1 MSNPGALERHG
12 YERALLKQKGSTFM
26 SSNTATAF
34 ATDQTLTPAHLDR
47 ARLFLQQTQ
56 SGIEGAIK
64 GLSEAQWNF
73 KPARDRWSIAE
84 TVEHIVFVQER
95 VLGDI
100 LPALAEAPAPEPDY
114 DREAVDAI
122 VIHQFPMR
130 LTKFS
135 APEAACPKGGLEQ
148 TDALR
153 RLGANYARFAMY
165 LQSTPDMRSHAL
177 ESRPLRAVSDGKYT
191 LMDGYQWVLAAAA
204 HMERHTKQ
212 ILEVKAEL
220 AFPDK

>member
-1 MSNPGALERHG
+1 
-12 YERALLKQKGSTFM
+12 M

-34 ATDQTLTPAHLDR
+34 ATADQTLTPAHLDR
-47 ARLFLQQTQ
+47 ARMFLQQTQ
-56 SGIEGAIK
+56 SGIEGAMK

-73 KPARDRWSIAE
+73 KPAPDRWSIAE

-95 VLGDI
+95 VLGQI

-114 DREAVDAI
+114 DREVVDSI
-122 VIHQFPMR
+122 VIHQFPTR
-130 LTKFS
+130 LSKFS
-135 APEAACPKGGLEQ
+135 APEVACPQGGLEQ
-148 TDALR
+148 AAALR
-153 RLGANYARFAMY
+153 HLGANYARFAIY
-165 LQSTPDMRSHAL
+165 LQSTPDMRRHAV
-177 ESRPLRAVSDGKYT
+177 EARPLQALTNGKYM